1 MTSGPATRARPPT
14 VCRTKR
20 PWWTTSL
27 RSRFGT
33 SLQARHAQLSSCA
46 IFRCSSLNTSNASAS
61 RTGRTLPS
69 GSAPSG
75 PMANTASPS
84 SSWISSGG
92 ASRRITASRR
102 TPVTCAP
109 CSSSVPATN
118 AVNPEMSARM
128 RKPASARMSS
138 LMPMPPFVSPLRH
151 RTGARVKSGSLPVFG
166 RKVTMPYE
174 FRALFTPVRVGAVT
188 LKNRIYSSG
197 HAEAMAEGGRPTAR
211 LARYHEAK
219 AQGGCALTISGGSSS
234 VHPSSPAAAW
244 KQIANHDDSIIPAY
258 RAIADAVHRHD
269 CLVFT
274 QLTHLGRRAQ
284 SDPEVSPVLLAPSQI
299 PERVHRE
306 VPHELEPEQIAT
318 LVRAFGEAARRCR
331 AGHLDG
337 IELSMAHNH
346 LIDQFR
352 CPLFNP
358 RTDEYGGSLE
368 NRMRFAFEVLA
379 EIRRQ
384 VGRDFVVGARIS
396 GDELTPGGLSAEDM
410 GEIARRL
417 AASTLVDFLS
427 IIGGGAHTYYL
438 QAAAVPNMS
447 FRTGVYVPL
456 AAAIKRAAPAMPI
469 LHASR
474 IVDPIQAEQL
484 VAAGHVDVVGGG
496 VAGLEAARVAAQ
508 RGHRVVLFEKD
519 GQLGGQVLLAA
530 RAPAR
535 ADYAGIVRFLA
546 VQVAKLGVEIR
557 LGVEV
562 TDAVVLAERPDAV
575 VIATGS
581 HPYVPALPGTD
592 GKHVVTDRDV
602 LADSAKVG
610 TNVVVVDDVH
620 TEQALSTAELLLAQ
634 GKRVEIVSPLF
645 YVGQDVGITSIAPL
659 YARLFAKG
667 AVLTPHT
674 ELRAIEGSAVV
685 VANVHAGVERRIAG
699 IDTVVLAMGSRS
711 TDALYRALK
720 GRVPELHAVG
730 DCVAPRGV
738 HQAILDGTHAGRA
751 I

>member
-1 MTSGPATRARPPT
+1 
-14 VCRTKR
+14 
-20 PWWTTSL
+20 
-27 RSRFGT
+27 
-33 SLQARHAQLSSCA
+33 
-46 IFRCSSLNTSNASAS
+46 
-61 RTGRTLPS
+61 
-69 GSAPSG
+69 
-75 PMANTASPS
+75 
-84 SSWISSGG
+84 
-92 ASRRITASRR
+92 
-102 TPVTCAP
+102 
-109 CSSSVPATN
+109 
-118 AVNPEMSARM
+118 
-128 RKPASARMSS
+128 
-138 LMPMPPFVSPLRH
+138 
-151 RTGARVKSGSLPVFG
+151 
-166 RKVTMPYE
+166 MPYE
-174 FRALFTPVRVGAVT
+174 FRSLFTPIRVGSVT

-211 LARYHEAK
+211 LSRYHEAK
-219 AQGGCALTISGGSSS
+219 AQGGCALTIFGGSSS

-258 RAIADAVHRHD
+258 RMIADAVHRHD

-306 VPHELEPEQIAT
+306 VPHELEPEQIAA
-318 LVRAFGEAARRCR
+318 LVRAFGQAARRCR
-331 AGHLDG
+331 AGNLDG

-346 LIDQFR
+346 LIDQFW
-352 CPLFNP
+352 CPLFNQ

-379 EIRRQ
+379 EIRRE

-396 GDELTPGGLSAEDM
+396 GDEFTARGLSAHDM
-410 GEIARRL
+410 AEIARRL
-417 AASTLVDFLS
+417 AASGLMDFLS
-427 IIGGGAHTYYL
+427 IIGGGAHTYAL

-447 FRTGVYVPL
+447 FPTAVYVPL
-456 AAAIKRAAPAMPI
+456 AAAIKKAAPSLPI

-474 IVDPIQAEQL
+474 IVDPIQADQL
-484 VAAGHVDVVGGG
+484 AAAGQVDVVGMTRALIADPDLPRKTREGRLDDIRTCVGANEGCIDRIYQGKPVTCVQNPAAGRESELGDVRKASVAKKVVVVGGG
-496 VAGLEAARVAAQ
+496 VAGLEAARVAAL
-508 RGHRVVLFEKD
+508 RGHRVMLFEKD
-519 GQLGGQVLLAA
+519 AQLGGQVLLAA

-535 ADYAGIVRFLA
+535 AEYAGIVRFLA
-546 VQVAKLGVEIR
+546 GQVKKLGVEIR
-557 LGVEV
+557 LGVE
-562 TDAVVLAERPDAV
+562 AGAAAVLAERPDAV

-581 HPYVPALPGTD
+581 HPYVPSVPGAD

-610 TNVVVVDDVH
+610 ANVVVVVDDDDVH
-620 TEQALSTAELLLAQ
+620 TQQALSTAERLLDQ
-634 GKRVEIVSPLF
+634 GKRVEVVSPLF

-659 YARLFAKG
+659 YTRLFTKG

-674 ELRAIEGSAVV
+674 ELRAIEGSAVI
-685 VANVHAGVERRIAG
+685 VANVHAGAERRIEG
-699 IDTVVLAMGSRS
+699 VDSVVLAMGSRS
-711 TDALYRALK
+711 TDALYRELK